1 MKFGTKREI
10 SFQCDHV
17 QNGMS
22 AANRLIYSY
31 RTSGQRWINHE
42 WLAEVIFARLYNLS
56 GPVYLVGFKVQLSM
70 LLIGLS
76 YIHLVRRGLGPYRSV
91 LSHFLICI
99 PYRIGV
105 GTIRLQIFTYLLF
118 FVELLLHDRAETGR
132 ERWLWVLPCPWTANN
147 LDWNRNDRTS

>member
-17 QNGMS
+17 QNGMR

-56 GPVYLVGFKVQLSM
+56 GPAYLAGFKLLLSL

-76 YIHLVRRGLGPYRSV
+76 YIHLARRGLGPYRSV
-91 LSHFLICI
+91 LLLGLTCI
-99 PYRIGV
+99 PYRIGL
-105 GTIRLQIFTYLLF
+105 GTIRPQIFTYLLF
-118 FVELLLHDRAETGR
+118 FVELLLFDRA
-132 ERWLWVLPCPWTANN
+132 VDCA
-147 LDWNRNDRTS
+147 